1 MKPEFI
7 SQALI
12 VIFIIIISHL
22 TGFKSLLD
30 VEIFI
35 TNLER
40 MKLLKFLFS
49 LIFLGIILS
58 ACTTNIEFSGEVT
71 APKVVVHS
79 FVSPDSVVSAY
90 VSLSTFFLSD
100 TLKYKHP
107 YDADVSLYVNG
118 EFKEKLKRVYERFE
132 AKFRGSYKPTV
143 NDILKIV
150 VKVPS
155 MDEVYAEVGFC
166 KPPVIISVDTTT
178 RKIESLFYT
187 ILLNNDTLSVDY
199 TCNINIKLKFAD
211 NASEENYYRL
221 IVMQKYYTYKR
232 EEYKDVSDWTWKW
245 ILVETTR
252 NYFHH
257 FQFIDPVAGSST
269 GLNPVDE
276 LSSITGETITAAETY
291 NVFSDELINGKIYS
305 LSCNT
310 SNVHYSKR
318 NPNYGV
324 DSKEGRQYSYNTH
337 KTEVFVS
344 LQAISEEY
352 YYYLKSRGAS
362 AKDDF
367 FSEPVQILSNIRGG
381 IGFVGAYSTSNVFSF
396 MIE

>member
-132 AKFRGSYKPTV
+132 AKFRGS
-143 NDILKIV
+143 
-150 VKVPS
+150 
-155 MDEVYAEVGFC
+155 
-166 KPPVIISVDTTT
+166 
-178 RKIESLFYT
+178 
-187 ILLNNDTLSVDY
+187 
-199 TCNINIKLKFAD
+199 
-211 NASEENYYRL
+211 
-221 IVMQKYYTYKR
+221 
-232 EEYKDVSDWTWKW
+232 
-245 ILVETTR
+245 
-252 NYFHH
+252 
-257 FQFIDPVAGSST
+257 
-269 GLNPVDE
+269 
-276 LSSITGETITAAETY
+276 
-291 NVFSDELINGKIYS
+291 
-305 LSCNT
+305 
-310 SNVHYSKR
+310 
-318 NPNYGV
+318 
-324 DSKEGRQYSYNTH
+324 
-337 KTEVFVS
+337 
-344 LQAISEEY
+344 
-352 YYYLKSRGAS
+352 
-362 AKDDF
+362 
-367 FSEPVQILSNIRGG
+367 
-381 IGFVGAYSTSNVFSF
+381 
-396 MIE
+396 